1 MTPTPPVK
9 HLWRN
14 FWMLLKPFW
23 ASKEGKA
30 KGLLLLVIVLAL
42 TAGSVYLQKV
52 LNSWHNQFYN
62 SIQGYDFPE
71 FKSLLSEEDSLISP
85 KGQGDRTK
93 KITFYDL
100 FYD

>member
-42 TAGSVYLQKV
+42 NCRFCG
-52 LNSWHNQFYN
+52 F
-62 SIQGYDFPE
+62 IC
-71 FKSLLSEEDSLISP
+71 KSAE
-85 KGQGDRTK
+85 
-93 KITFYDL
+93 
-100 FYD
+100 